1 MEPQLSKNQ
10 KRQCNEAIKSAIFS
24 VLSDHWGIDNAI
36 SANELKSVLNFSSG
50 GKSISS
56 REIRNCISELRK
68 DGNLICSLAGSSE
81 MHGNVSGYFIP
92 ATFEE
97 YKAYRNFYTSYAI
110 DIFET
115 IRAMDKEAR
124 ATFIYDYQPPLFSDP
139 LEESG

>member
-1 MEPQLSKNQ
+1 MQSSKNQ

-81 MHGNVSGYFIP
+81 KHGNVSGYFIP

-97 YKAYRNFYTSYAI
+97 YKAYRNFYTSYAT

-115 IRAMDKEAR
+115 IRAMDKEAK

-139 LEESG
+139 LDESG